1 MQRLGSGSMNYCLVT
16 NTTIMHCSLST
27 ITPVGLDC
35 SAGAAE
41 TKPKC
46 KTSKMCQ
53 QFYNLNFK
61 NLFYSFF
68 HTGTWI
74 TCAKFTE
81 NQTKTVGL
89 RIWKVWRHTANQ
101 QYNNLRW
108 LQAEL
113 DQKSCYIFK
122 LDNYSWFGYNLI
134 AASCQK
140 PTSSILKDK
149 TRSCSHRQHSR
160 LHVSWKPPCSC

>member
-1 MQRLGSGSMNYCLVT
+1 MQRLGSGSTSYCLVT

-35 SAGAAE
+35 SAAAE

-89 RIWKVWRHTANQ
+89 RIWKVWRHGFFFIKGYLTWLDLTHSQSTIFAGSKQNWTKKAATYLNLTTTAG
-101 QYNNLRW
+101 LGIT
-108 LQAEL
+108 L
-113 DQKSCYIFK
+113 
-122 LDNYSWFGYNLI
+122 
-134 AASCQK
+134 
-140 PTSSILKDK
+140 
-149 TRSCSHRQHSR
+149 
-160 LHVSWKPPCSC
+160 